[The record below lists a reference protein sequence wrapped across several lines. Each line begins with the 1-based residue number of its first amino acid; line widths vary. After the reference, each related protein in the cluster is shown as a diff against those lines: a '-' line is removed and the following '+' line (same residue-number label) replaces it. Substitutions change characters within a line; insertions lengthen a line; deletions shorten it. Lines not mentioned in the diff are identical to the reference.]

1 MTRKNPLKQLK
12 PSTRITLIV
21 NGFTVSCKVQDIR
34 TQAGMEC
41 VEAINRDLAAGH
53 KFTGYGSIFQGHMIQ
68 MDWS

>member
-1 MTRKNPLKQLK
+1 MTRKAPLKQLK
-12 PSTRITLIV
+12 PGTRITLIV

-34 TQAGMEC
+34 TQAGMDC

-53 KFTGYGSIFQGHMIQ
+53 KFTGYGSIFQGHNIQ

>member
-1 MTRKNPLKQLK
+1 MVRKVPLKQLK
-12 PSTRITLIV
+12 QGTRITLTV
-21 NGFTVSCKVQDIR
+21 NGFTVVCRVQDIR